1 MGGLKWSKSS
11 PSQPCIYFF
20 KTHQD
25 ETIDA
30 EWIKQFVKNNKK
42 TALQT
47 AGKGEILT
55 KVPVASVHTMM
66 WVEITMG
73 EWGT

>member
-1 MGGLKWSKSS
+1 MGGLRWSKST
-11 PSQPCIYFF
+11 SQPHIYFF
-20 KTHQD
+20 QIGKD

-30 EWIKQFVKNNKK
+30 EWIRKFVKDNKK
-42 TALQT
+42 TALKT
-47 AGKGEILT
+47 AGKKNIVT

-66 WVEITMG
+66 WVDITLG